1 MSLASVRRH
10 LHRVEARMPPRIRAF
25 LAREG
30 RPLLALNRRAVARG
44 AALGVFLGFVIP
56 LGQVPA
62 AVLLS
67 PMFRANAL
75 ASAAATFVTNPLTF
89 PAIWAGAYVVG
100 GWVLAA
106 FASVGMVVPELHLPW
121 LHPVPA
127 WMPKIATGMAV
138 FATSGALG
146 AYHGVALWWAR
157 ATQRRWRLRRTGTA
171 NATAG

>member
-1 MSLASVRRH
+1 MSIASVRRH
-10 LHRVEARMPPRIRAF
+10 LHRVEERLPPRIRE
-25 LAREG
+25 LVARRG

-56 LGQVPA
+56 LGQIPA

-67 PMFRANAL
+67 STFRANAL

-89 PAIWAGAYVVG
+89 PPIWASAYLVG
-100 GWVLAA
+100 GWILTALE
-106 FASVGMVVPELHLPW
+106 SVGMIVPEMHLPG

-127 WMPKIATGMAV
+127 WMPKIATGMAL
-138 FATSGALG
+138 FATTGAIG

-157 ATQRRWRLRRTGTA
+157 ATQRRWRLRRA
-171 NATAG
+171 VYR